1 MKKISVI
8 LTTYNSAATLKRI
21 LHSIRNQQGN
31 GTLFEIEL
39 LVVDDCSSDETKTI
53 LEAEKIVFDS
63 TEKNSGGPNRG
74 RNLALSKAG
83 GDYITIADH
92 DDEWHEDR
100 LISLLPVL
108 EKVPVVSSGY
118 TLLRTET
125 GLKTERFRTS
135 TDASGIILYERNTS
149 FRNKLARSLN
159 GQQSYIGSLVFRS
172 ELKDILFEEEFG
184 MTDYDWV
191 LKLLHQ
197 QETAEICRS
206 LYNRHVGSGNL
217 SLNEKY
223 RINEFEHSL
232 QTIENYAADYPA
244 EVKTARKRI
253 YGSRARY
260 HYLKDEMKKARYYF
274 LRSER
279 NWKTVLYYLTSF
291 AGSSLVKKRVD
302 VFV

>member
-8 LTTYNSAATLKRI
+8 LTTYNSAPTLNRI
-21 LHSIRNQQGN
+21 LSSVRKQQGN

-39 LVVDDCSSDETKTI
+39 LVVDDCSTDETRAI
-53 LEAEKIVFDS
+53 LETEKIRFDS

-74 RNLALSKAG
+74 RNLALSKAS

-100 LISLLPVL
+100 LVSLLPVL

-118 TLLRTET
+118 TLVRSET
-125 GLKTERFRTS
+125 GLKTERFRHS
-135 TDASGIILYERNTS
+135 ADAGEIIFYERNAS
-149 FRNKLARSLN
+149 FRNKLSRSLN
-159 GQQSYIGSLVFRS
+159 GQQSYIGSLVFRN
-172 ELKDILFEEEFG
+172 ELKHILFEEEYG
-184 MTDYDWV
+184 MTDYDWI

-197 QETAEICRS
+197 QESAEICRP

-232 QTIENYAADYPA
+232 RTIENYAADYPA
-244 EVKTARKRI
+244 EVKTAYKRI
-253 YGSRARY
+253 HGSRARY

-291 AGSSLVKKRVD
+291 AGSSFVKKRID